1 MFIITIIS
9 YYHEKGCPDFTDLL
23 MGSMQILQMK
33 ITKHTVMFSE
43 WFLTETKIAHWA
55 DEFSTDAFGGN
66 ACNNL

>member
-43 WFLTETKIAHWA
+43 WFLTETKQMLLGEMLAIICKYQA
-55 DEFSTDAFGGN
+55 
-66 ACNNL
+66 